1 VNAPV
6 KHILGTAHDLAK
18 WRGQVDRALRGQPV
32 GFEQVA
38 DAIDE
43 GRMFMF
49 DSGEAFVVIEPQ
61 GDPIQLVVVVGGG
74 SQKGL
79 EGLEL
84 VVSVW
89 GSIIGAKKIVA
100 HAREG
105 FWRRLKKQGWKKSR
119 IVIEK
124 EICHGW
130 R

>member
-1 VNAPV
+1 MNAPV

-18 WRGQVDRALRGQPV
+18 WRGQVERALRGQPM

-49 DSGEAFVVIEPQ
+49 ATDEAFVVIEPQ
-61 GDPIQLVVVVGGG
+61 GEPIQLLVVVGGG

-84 VVSVW
+84 VVSIW
-89 GSIIGAKKIVA
+89 GGIIGAKKIVA
-100 HAREG
+100 HARRG
-105 FWRRLKKQGWKKSR
+105 FWRRLKQQGWKKSR

-124 EICHGW
+124 EI
-130 R
+130 